1 MKKDA
6 RSISHESKET
16 LRLRAVK
23 AVIEKGKKQNEVA
36 ELFGVTN
43 QAINGWIKKYR
54 AGGYRVLKAKSKGRP
69 VQSSKLKPWQASL
82 IVRTISDK
90 TPDMLK
96 FPFMLWTRDAV
107 AELIKLKFDISLSRW
122 SVGRLLKKW
131 GFTPQK
137 PAKKSYFQNPQKIQN
152 WLDEEY
158 PEIVK
163 QAKKENAEI
172 QWLDEMGARS
182 DDQVG
187 RTYSKKGKT
196 PEVIVSGI
204 RFSCNFIST
213 ITNLGKLRFMSFK
226 ERFTT
231 DVFLKFLQR
240 LTKNIERK
248 IYLILDS
255 HPVHKS
261 RNVMLWLKENK
272 DKIQFFF
279 LPPYSPELNPTEYL
293 NQDVKTNALRKKRA
307 KDQKELIKNVSG
319 YLRKRQKTPGKVKK
333 YFHAEKV
340 KYAA

>member
-1 MKKDA
+1 MTKDA
-6 RSISHESKET
+6 RSISHHSKET

-36 ELFGVTN
+36 ELFGITK
-43 QAINGWIKKYR
+43 QAINGWVKKYR
-54 AGGYRVLKAKSKGRP
+54 TGGYQSLKAKCKGRP
-69 VQSSKLKPWQASL
+69 KKSSILKPWQASL
-82 IVRTISDK
+82 VVRTISNK
-90 TPDMLK
+90 TPDQLK
-96 FPFMLWTRDAV
+96 FPFMLWTRDAI
-107 AELIKLKFDISLSRW
+107 AELIKIKFDISLSRW
-122 SVGRLLKKW
+122 SIGRLLKKW

-137 PAKKSYFQNPQKIQN
+137 PAKRSYFQNSEKTQY
-152 WLDEEY
+152 WLDREY

-163 QAKKENAEI
+163 EAKKEKAEI

-196 PEVIVSGI
+196 PEVMVSGV
-204 RFSCNFIST
+204 RFSCNFVST

-231 DVFLKFLQR
+231 DVFIKFLQR
-240 LTKNIERK
+240 LTKNMNKK

-261 RNVMLWLKENK
+261 KRVMQWLKENK
-272 DKIQFFF
+272 DKLRFFF
-279 LPPYSPELNPTEYL
+279 LPAYSPELNPTEYL
-293 NQDVKTNALRKKRA
+293 NQDVKTNALRKKRS
-307 KDQKELIKNVSG
+307 KDQKELIKNISG
-319 YLRKRQKTPGKVKK
+319 YLRKRQKTPEKVKK
-333 YFHAEKV
+333 YFQAEKV